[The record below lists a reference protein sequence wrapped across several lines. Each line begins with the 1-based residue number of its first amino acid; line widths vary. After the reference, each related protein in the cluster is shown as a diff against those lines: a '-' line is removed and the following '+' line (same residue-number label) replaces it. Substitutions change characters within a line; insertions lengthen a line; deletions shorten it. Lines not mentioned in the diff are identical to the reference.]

1 MKYTS
6 FEFGTPTRV
15 IFGWGEVKNVGEE
28 VKKYGEKVLIVVD
41 PFLKA
46 TIGEEIRT
54 NLQRNGIESLIFS
67 DVIPNP
73 PSEKI
78 DAGAA
83 IAKDSK
89 CEVIIGV
96 GGGSAL
102 DTAKGIAVVAGSGGS
117 SWDYVYRSDHEVRV
131 PTKSTLPIIA
141 IPTTAG
147 TGSEVTLYAVI
158 TNTNLKEKSTIIH
171 PRIFPKVAVVDPSLT
186 VTMPPHLTATTGFD
200 AFAHAVEAFISKKS
214 NPYSNLMAI
223 EAIKLLVENLPVAVA
238 DGENVD
244 ARIKVAYS
252 ATLAGIAI
260 SHAGTALPHAIG
272 QAIGGRYN
280 APHGETLAGCFL
292 EVMKC
297 TFIAAPKKFADLL
310 NAMGEKASELSMR
323 MKAEKAVEVMERFV
337 NDIGLKDIR
346 FSKYG
351 MRKEDVDDIVESIF
365 KGYKQDVDVHP
376 KKFSREELKELL
388 VNLL

>member
-1 MKYTS
+1 MKYS
-6 FEFGTPTRV
+6 GFEFGVPTRV
-15 IFGWGEVKNVGEE
+15 MFGWGEIRSVGKVVKEYG
-28 VKKYGEKVLIVVD
+28 KKALIVAD
-41 PFLKA
+41 PFLKDTVA
-46 TIGEEIRT
+46 EEVRSE
-54 NLQRNGIESLIFS
+54 LQKNGIESIIFS
-67 DVIPNP
+67 DVVPNP

-83 IAKDSK
+83 LAKDSK
-89 CEVIIGV
+89 CEVIVGI

-117 SWDYVYRSDHEVRV
+117 SWDYVFRSDHEVHT
-131 PTKSTLPIIA
+131 PAKSTLPIIA

-147 TGSEVTLYAVI
+147 TGSEVTRYAVI
-158 TNTNLKEKSTIIH
+158 TNTKLKEKSTIIH

-186 VTMPPHLTATTGFD
+186 VTMSPHLTATTGFD

-214 NPYSNLMAI
+214 NPYSNLVAI
-223 EAIKLLVENLPVAVA
+223 EAIRLLVKNLPVAVA
-238 DGENVD
+238 DGENAE

-280 APHGETLAGCFL
+280 APHGATLAGCFL
-292 EVMKC
+292 EVMKR
-297 TFIAAPKKFADLL
+297 TFIAAPEKFADLL
-310 NAMGEKASELSMR
+310 EAMGEKAPEMSIR
-323 MKAEKAVEVMERFV
+323 MKAEKAVEIIERFV
-337 NDIGLKDIR
+337 NDIGLRDIK
-346 FSKYG
+346 FSRYG
-351 MRKEDVDDIVESIF
+351 MKKEDIDNIVESIF

-376 KKFSREELKELL
+376 KKFTREELKELL
-388 VNLL
+388 ENTL